1 MAELLPSWYDVLKLS
16 DILCLVVALIA
27 DSRHVVE
34 HVFELY
40 MVNLTNMIRKEEW
53 NNSRH
58 KQAVAIGKH
67 PVYWVGPFFEK
78 LYKESQCSLP
88 GDFHANPYFS
98 IYNVPGPI
106 YLPSRLYFFSN
117 PQTSP
122 QGLEIAQQENTVL
135 PESIMVVTSP
145 GRAIT
150 KSLFSTISNISQL
163 QPVTDIWMSGVS
175 CEELTPEEQLILSE
189 KARSLWFDEP
199 CKLPVSF
206 VKRLLHRLSGS
217 VTLQLLR
224 LPGLSLKE
232 IEEDLDELM
241 ESLLK
246 SHPEMESEE
255 AAYLSLER
263 LTINLDNNQLSQT
276 FKDKWLTRF
285 KRTTIQLSVDDN
297 RRNTSE
303 ELTMEEIN
311 WLIQEQVNP
320 KTEEQPLGKTLQEKK
335 TEEQPLGETLQGKKT
350 EDQPLGKVLQWK
362 KTEEQPLGENLQR
375 KKTEE
380 QPLGE
385 NLQGKKTEEQPLG
398 ETLQG

>member
-1 MAELLPSWYDVLKLS
+1 
-16 DILCLVVALIA
+16 
-27 DSRHVVE
+27 
-34 HVFELY
+34 
-40 MVNLTNMIRKEEW
+40 
-53 NNSRH
+53 
-58 KQAVAIGKH
+58 
-67 PVYWVGPFFEK
+67 
-78 LYKESQCSLP
+78 
-88 GDFHANPYFS
+88 
-98 IYNVPGPI
+98 
-106 YLPSRLYFFSN
+106 
-117 PQTSP
+117 
-122 QGLEIAQQENTVL
+122 
-135 PESIMVVTSP
+135 
-145 GRAIT
+145 
-150 KSLFSTISNISQL
+150 
-163 QPVTDIWMSGVS
+163 MSGVS

-189 KARSLWFDEP
+189 KARSIWFDEP

-224 LPGLSLKE
+224 LPGLNLKE

-263 LTINLDNNQLSQT
+263 LAINLDNNQLSQT

-320 KTEEQPLGKTLQEKK
+320 KTEEQPLGENLQGKKTEEQPLGKTLQGKKTEEQPLGENLQGKKTEDQPLGKVLQGKKTEEQPLVETLQRKKTEEQPLDEILQGKKTEEQPLGENMQEKK

-350 EDQPLGKVLQWK
+350 EEQPLGETLQGK
-362 KTEEQPLGENLQR
+362 KTEEQTLG
-375 KKTEE
+375 KI
-380 QPLGE
+380 
-385 NLQGKKTEEQPLG
+385 LQGKKTEEQPLG
-398 ETLQG
+398 ETLQRKKTEEQPLDEIL